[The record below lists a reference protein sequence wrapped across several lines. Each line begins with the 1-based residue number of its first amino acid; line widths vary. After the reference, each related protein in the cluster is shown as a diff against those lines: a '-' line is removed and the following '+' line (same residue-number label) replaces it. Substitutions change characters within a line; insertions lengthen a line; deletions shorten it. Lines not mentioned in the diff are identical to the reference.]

1 MRFSKSSS
9 KREVYSKTS
18 LPHETRN
25 MSNNLT
31 LYIKEIEK
39 EEFLDQLEKKID
51 IEIIVYPITQNEKS
65 IAYIGI

>member
-39 EEFLDQLEKKID
+39 EEQTYPNRRK
-51 IEIIVYPITQNEKS
+51 EIIRIRAEINRN
-65 IAYIGI
+65 